1 VTQIDDKGFKEI
13 LQEAIEKDGDF
24 MKDLLSVMLQQL
36 LEHERDKQIGVDK
49 YERDDNQREGSRNGY
64 KERTLN
70 TRLGKLDLKKPQIRE
85 FPFRTMV
92 FDNYQRSEKAL
103 ILAIQQMVID
113 GVSTNKVK
121 KIVKKLDEDMSFSK
135 STVSRITGELDPII
149 EKWRNQK
156 LSEHYVYIIL
166 DAIYL
171 HISAIYLHIR
181 ENGEV
186 IKRPVLISIGVD
198 ANGHRKV
205 LGISIGYQEDEAT
218 WKAHIKALKDRGLNS
233 VDLTISDAEKG
244 LINALEEEFSGTP
257 HQRCM
262 VHFERNILS
271 KVPAKERKRLS
282 RYLKQIYDAPD
293 KEMALTVAQLIINRY
308 RNTYPK
314 VSEFLEEKLE
324 ETLTFFVYPSEHH
337 RKIRTTNL
345 IEYLNRLIKKR
356 SKVIGI
362 FPNAKSCVRYISC
375 LLMEID
381 EDWQTGR
388 KYIRM
393 NSFEEDESEEEFIEE
408 LRRTKDE
415 YKLNKE
421 LVAQ

>member
-24 MKDLLSVMLQQL
+24 MKDLLSFMLQQL

-64 KERTLN
+64 KERALN
-70 TRLGKLDLKKPQIRE
+70 TRLGKVNLRKPQIRE

-103 ILAIQQMVID
+103 LAAIQQMVID

-121 KIVKKLDEDMSFSK
+121 KIVKKLDKDMSFSK
-135 STVSRITGELDPII
+135 STVSRITGELDSII

-156 LSEHYVYIIL
+156 LSEYYVYIIL
-166 DAIYL
+166 D
-171 HISAIYLHIR
+171 AIYLHIR

-186 IKRPVLISIGVD
+186 IKRPALISIGVD
-198 ANGHRKV
+198 KNGHRKV
-205 LGISIGYQEDEAT
+205 LGISMGYQEDEPT
-218 WKAHIKALKDRGLNS
+218 WRAHIKALKDRGLIS
-233 VDLTISDAEKG
+233 VDLTVSDAKKG
-244 LINALEEEFSGTP
+244 LVKALEEGFSGTP

-262 VHFERNILS
+262 VHFERNVLS
-271 KVPAKERKRLS
+271 KVPAKERKKLS
-282 RYLKQIYDAPD
+282 KYLKQIYNAPD
-293 KEMALTVAQLIINRY
+293 KEMALTVSQLIIDKY
-308 RNTYPK
+308 RNIYPK
-314 VSEFLEEKLE
+314 ISELLEEHLE
-324 ETLTFFVYPSEHH
+324 ETLTFLSYPPKHH
-337 RKIRTTNL
+337 RKIRTTNQ
-345 IEYLNRLIKKR
+345 IEYLNKLIKKR

-362 FPNAKSCVRYISC
+362 FPNAKSCIRYLSC

-388 KYIRM
+388 SYMRM
-393 NSFEEDESEEEFIEE
+393 DSLEENESEEEFMEE
-408 LRRTKDE
+408 LQRTKNE
-415 YKLNKE
+415 YELNKE

>member
-1 VTQIDDKGFKEI
+1 MTQINNKEIKGI

-24 MKDLLSVMLQQL
+24 MKDLLSFMLQQL
-36 LEHERDKQIGVDK
+36 LEHERDMQIGVDK

-70 TRLGKLDLKKPQIRE
+70 TRLGKLNLKKPQIRE
-85 FPFRTMV
+85 FPFRTMI

-103 ILAIQQMVID
+103 LAAIQQMVID

-121 KIVKKLDEDMSFSK
+121 KIVKKLDKDMSFSK

-156 LSEHYVYIIL
+156 LSEYYVYIIL
-166 DAIYL
+166 D
-171 HISAIYLHIR
+171 AIYLHIR

-198 ANGHRKV
+198 KNGHRKV
-205 LGISIGYQEDEAT
+205 LGISIGYQEDEPT
-218 WKAHIKALKDRGLNS
+218 WRAHIKALKDRGLIS
-233 VDLTISDAEKG
+233 VDLTVSDAKKG
-244 LINALEEEFSGTP
+244 LVKALEEEFSGTP

-262 VHFERNILS
+262 VHFERNVFS
-271 KVPAKERKRLS
+271 KVPAKERKKLS
-282 RYLKQIYDAPD
+282 KYLKQIYNAPD
-293 KEMALTVAQLIINRY
+293 KEMALTVSQLIIDKY
-308 RNTYPK
+308 RNIYPK
-314 VSEFLEEKLE
+314 ISELLEEHLE
-324 ETLTFFVYPSEHH
+324 ETLTFLSYPSKHH
-337 RKIRTTNL
+337 RKIRTTNQ
-345 IEYLNRLIKKR
+345 IEYINKLIKKR

-362 FPNAKSCVRYISC
+362 FPNAKSCIRYLSC

-388 KYIRM
+388 SYMRM
-393 NSFEEDESEEEFIEE
+393 DSLEENESEEEFMEE
-408 LRRTKDE
+408 LQRTKKE
-415 YKLNKE
+415 YELNKE

>member
-1 VTQIDDKGFKEI
+1 MGIKGI
-13 LQEAIEKDGDF
+13 LQGAIEKDGDF
-24 MKDLLSVMLQQL
+24 MKDLLSFMLQQL

-49 YERDDNQREGSRNGY
+49 YERNDNQREGSRNGY

-70 TRLGKLDLKKPQIRE
+70 TRFGKLNLRKPQIRE
-85 FPFRTMV
+85 FPFKTMV

-103 ILAIQQMVID
+103 LSTIQQMVID

-121 KIVKKLDEDMSFSK
+121 KIVEKLDKDMSFSK
-135 STVSRITGELDPII
+135 LTVSRITGELDPII

-156 LSEHYVYIIL
+156 LNEHYVYIIL
-166 DAIYL
+166 DAV
-171 HISAIYLHIR
+171 YLHIR

-186 IKRPVLISIGVD
+186 IKRPLLISIGVD

-205 LGISIGYQEDEAT
+205 LDITIGYQEDEPA
-218 WKAHIKALKDRGLNS
+218 WKAHIKALKDRGLIS
-233 VDLTISDAEKG
+233 VELTISDAEKG
-244 LINALEEEFSGTP
+244 LMNALEEEFSGTP

-262 VHFERNILS
+262 VHFEGNVFY
-271 KVPAKERKRLS
+271 KVPAKERKKLS
-282 RYLKQIYDAPD
+282 KYLKQIYDAPD
-293 KEMALTVAQLIINRY
+293 KEMALTVAQLIIDRY
-308 RNTYPK
+308 RETYPK

-324 ETLTFFVYPSEHH
+324 ETLTFFGYPSKHY
-337 RKIRTTNL
+337 RKIRTTNQ

-362 FPNAKSCVRYISC
+362 FPNAKSCIRYVSC

-388 KYIRM
+388 RYMGMDSI
-393 NSFEEDESEEEFIEE
+393 EENESEREFIEE

>member
-1 VTQIDDKGFKEI
+1 MTQINDKGFKGI
-13 LQEAIEKDGDF
+13 LQEAIEKDNDF
-24 MKDLLSVMLQQL
+24 MKDLLSFMLQQL
-36 LEHERDKQIGVDK
+36 LEHERDNQIGVDK

-70 TRLGKLDLKKPQIRE
+70 TRLGKLNLKKPQIRE
-85 FPFRTMV
+85 FPFKTMI

-103 ILAIQQMVID
+103 LSAIQQMVID

-121 KIVKKLDEDMSFSK
+121 KIAKKLDKDMSFSK

-156 LSEHYVYIIL
+156 LKENYVYIIL
-166 DAIYL
+166 D
-171 HISAIYLHIR
+171 AIYLHIR

-205 LGISIGYQEDEAT
+205 LGIAIGYQEDEAT
-218 WKAHIKALKDRGLNS
+218 WKAHIKALKDRGLIS

-244 LINALEEEFSGTP
+244 LVNALEEEFSGTS

-262 VHFERNILS
+262 VHFERNLLS
-271 KVPAKERKRLS
+271 KVPAKERKKLS
-282 RYLKQIYDAPD
+282 KYLKQIYNAPD
-293 KEMALTVAQLIINRY
+293 KEMALTVAQLVINRY
-308 RNTYPK
+308 RDTYPK
-314 VSEFLEEKLE
+314 VSEFLEERLD
-324 ETLTFFVYPSEHH
+324 ETLAFFSYPSKHH

-345 IEYLNRLIKKR
+345 IEYLNKLIKKR

-362 FPNAKSCVRYISC
+362 FPNAKSCIRYISC

-388 KYIRM
+388 KYMRM
-393 NSFEEDESEEEFIEE
+393 NSLEEDESEEEFMEK
-408 LRRTKDE
+408 LQKTKRE

>member
-1 VTQIDDKGFKEI
+1 MTQINDKGFKGI
-13 LQEAIEKDGDF
+13 LQEAIEKDNDF
-24 MKDLLSVMLQQL
+24 MKDLLSFMLQQL
-36 LEHERDKQIGVDK
+36 LEHERDNQIGVDK

-70 TRLGKLDLKKPQIRE
+70 TRLGKLNLKKPQIRE
-85 FPFRTMV
+85 FPFKTMI

-103 ILAIQQMVID
+103 LSAIQQMVID

-121 KIVKKLDEDMSFSK
+121 KIAKKLDKDMSFSK

-156 LSEHYVYIIL
+156 LKENYVYIIL

-171 HISAIYLHIR
+171 HIR
-181 ENGEV
+181 ENGKV

-205 LGISIGYQEDEAT
+205 LGITIGYQEDEAT
-218 WKAHIKALKDRGLNS
+218 WKAHIKALKDRGLIS

-244 LINALEEEFSGTP
+244 LVNALEEEFSGTP

-262 VHFERNILS
+262 VHFERNLLS
-271 KVPAKERKRLS
+271 KVPAKERKKLS
-282 RYLKQIYDAPD
+282 KYLKQIYNAPD
-293 KEMALTVAQLIINRY
+293 KEMALTVAQLVINRY
-308 RNTYPK
+308 RDTYPK
-314 VSEFLEEKLE
+314 VSEFLEERLD
-324 ETLTFFVYPSEHH
+324 ETLAFFSYPSKHH

-345 IEYLNRLIKKR
+345 IEYLNKLIKKR

-362 FPNAKSCVRYISC
+362 FPNAKSCIRYISC

-388 KYIRM
+388 RYMRM
-393 NSFEEDESEEEFIEE
+393 DSIEENESEEEFMEE
-408 LRRTKDE
+408 LQRTKNE
-415 YKLNKE
+415 YELNKE

>member
-1 VTQIDDKGFKEI
+1 MTQINNKEIKGI

-24 MKDLLSVMLQQL
+24 MKDLLSFMLQQL
-36 LEHERDKQIGVDK
+36 LEHERDMQIGVDK

-70 TRLGKLDLKKPQIRE
+70 TRLGKLNLKKPQIRE
-85 FPFRTMV
+85 FPFRTMI

-103 ILAIQQMVID
+103 LAAIQQMVID

-121 KIVKKLDEDMSFSK
+121 KIVKKLDKDMSFSK

-156 LSEHYVYIIL
+156 LSEYYVYIIL
-166 DAIYL
+166 D
-171 HISAIYLHIR
+171 AIYLHIR

-198 ANGHRKV
+198 KNGHRKV
-205 LGISIGYQEDEAT
+205 LGISIGYQEDEPT
-218 WKAHIKALKDRGLNS
+218 WRAHIKALKDRGLIS
-233 VDLTISDAEKG
+233 VDLTISDAKKG
-244 LINALEEEFSGTP
+244 LVKALEEEFSGTP

-262 VHFERNILS
+262 VHFERNVFS
-271 KVPAKERKRLS
+271 KVPAKERKKLS
-282 RYLKQIYDAPD
+282 KYLKQIYNAPD
-293 KEMALTVAQLIINRY
+293 KEMALTVSQLIIDKY
-308 RNTYPK
+308 RNIYPK
-314 VSEFLEEKLE
+314 ISELLEEHLE
-324 ETLTFFVYPSEHH
+324 ETLTFLSYPSKHH
-337 RKIRTTNL
+337 RKIRTTNQ
-345 IEYLNRLIKKR
+345 IEYINKLIKKR

-362 FPNAKSCVRYISC
+362 FPNAKSCIRYLSC

-388 KYIRM
+388 SYMRM
-393 NSFEEDESEEEFIEE
+393 DSLEENESEEEFMEE
-408 LRRTKDE
+408 LQRTKKE

>member
-1 VTQIDDKGFKEI
+1 MTQIDDKGFKEI
-13 LQEAIEKDGDF
+13 LQEAIEEDGDF
-24 MKDLLSVMLQQL
+24 MKDLLSFMLQQL

-49 YERDDNQREGSRNGY
+49 YERDDNEREGSRNGY

-70 TRLGKLDLKKPQIRE
+70 TRLGKVNLRKPQIRE

-103 ILAIQQMVID
+103 LAAIQQMVID

-121 KIVKKLDEDMSFSK
+121 KIVKKLDKDMSFSK

-156 LSEHYVYIIL
+156 LSERYVYIIL

-171 HISAIYLHIR
+171 YIR

-198 ANGHRKV
+198 RNGHRKV
-205 LGISIGYQEDEAT
+205 LGITMGYQEDEPT
-218 WKAHIKALKDRGLNS
+218 WKAHIKALKDRGLIS

-244 LINALEEEFSGTP
+244 LMNALEEEFSGTP

-262 VHFERNILS
+262 VHFERNVLS
-271 KVPAKERKRLS
+271 KVPAKERKKLS
-282 RYLKQIYDAPD
+282 KYLKQIYNAPD
-293 KEMALTVAQLIINRY
+293 KEMALTVAQLIIDKY
-308 RNTYPK
+308 RETYPK
-314 VSEFLEEKLE
+314 VSNFLEEKLE
-324 ETLTFFVYPSEHH
+324 ETLTFFGYPSKHH
-337 RKIRTTNL
+337 RKIRTTNQ
-345 IEYLNRLIKKR
+345 IEYLNKLIKKR

-362 FPNAKSCVRYISC
+362 FPNAKSCIRYLSC

-388 KYIRM
+388 SYMRM
-393 NSFEEDESEEEFIEE
+393 DSLEENESEEEFMEE
-408 LRRTKDE
+408 LQKTKKE
-415 YKLNKE
+415 YELNKE

>member
-13 LQEAIEKDGDF
+13 LQEAIEEDGDF
-24 MKDLLSVMLQQL
+24 MKDLLSFMLQQL

-49 YERDDNQREGSRNGY
+49 YERDDNEREGSRNGY

-70 TRLGKLDLKKPQIRE
+70 TRLGKVNLRKPQIRE

-103 ILAIQQMVID
+103 LAAIQQMVID

-121 KIVKKLDEDMSFSK
+121 KIVKKLDKDMSFSK

-156 LSEHYVYIIL
+156 LSERYVYIIL

-171 HISAIYLHIR
+171 YIR

-198 ANGHRKV
+198 RNGHRKV
-205 LGISIGYQEDEAT
+205 LGITMGYQEDEPT
-218 WKAHIKALKDRGLNS
+218 WKAHIKALKDRGLIS

-244 LINALEEEFSGTP
+244 LMNALEEEFSGTP

-262 VHFERNILS
+262 VHFERNVLS
-271 KVPAKERKRLS
+271 KVPAKERKKLS
-282 RYLKQIYDAPD
+282 KYLKQIYNAPD
-293 KEMALTVAQLIINRY
+293 KEMALTVAQLIIDKY
-308 RNTYPK
+308 RETYPK
-314 VSEFLEEKLE
+314 VSNFLEEKLE
-324 ETLTFFVYPSEHH
+324 ETLTFFGYPSKHH
-337 RKIRTTNL
+337 RKIRTTNQ
-345 IEYLNRLIKKR
+345 IEYLNKLIKKR

-362 FPNAKSCVRYISC
+362 FPNAKSCIRYLSC

-388 KYIRM
+388 SYMRM
-393 NSFEEDESEEEFIEE
+393 DSLEENESEEEFMEE
-408 LRRTKDE
+408 LQKTKKE
-415 YKLNKE
+415 YELNKE

>member
-1 VTQIDDKGFKEI
+1 MTQINNKEIKGI

-24 MKDLLSVMLQQL
+24 MKDLLSFMLQQL
-36 LEHERDKQIGVDK
+36 LEHERDMQIGVDK

-70 TRLGKLDLKKPQIRE
+70 TRLGKLNLKKPQIRE
-85 FPFRTMV
+85 FPFRTMI

-103 ILAIQQMVID
+103 LAAIQQMVID

-121 KIVKKLDEDMSFSK
+121 KIVKKLDKDMSFSK

-156 LSEHYVYIIL
+156 LSEYYVYIIL
-166 DAIYL
+166 D
-171 HISAIYLHIR
+171 AIYLHIR

-198 ANGHRKV
+198 KNGHRKV
-205 LGISIGYQEDEAT
+205 LGISIGYQEDEPT
-218 WKAHIKALKDRGLNS
+218 WRAHIKALKDRGLIS
-233 VDLTISDAEKG
+233 VDLTISDAKKG
-244 LINALEEEFSGTP
+244 LVKALEEEFSGTP

-262 VHFERNILS
+262 VHFERNVFS
-271 KVPAKERKRLS
+271 KVPAKERKKLS
-282 RYLKQIYDAPD
+282 KYLKQIYNAPD
-293 KEMALTVAQLIINRY
+293 KEMALTVSQLIIDKY
-308 RNTYPK
+308 RNIYPK
-314 VSEFLEEKLE
+314 ISELLEEHLE
-324 ETLTFFVYPSEHH
+324 ETLTFLSYPSKHH
-337 RKIRTTNL
+337 RKIRTTNQ
-345 IEYLNRLIKKR
+345 IEYINKLIKKR

-362 FPNAKSCVRYISC
+362 FPNAKSCIRYLSC

-388 KYIRM
+388 SYMRM
-393 NSFEEDESEEEFIEE
+393 DSLEENESEEEFMEE
-408 LRRTKDE
+408 LQRTKKE
-415 YKLNKE
+415 YELNKE